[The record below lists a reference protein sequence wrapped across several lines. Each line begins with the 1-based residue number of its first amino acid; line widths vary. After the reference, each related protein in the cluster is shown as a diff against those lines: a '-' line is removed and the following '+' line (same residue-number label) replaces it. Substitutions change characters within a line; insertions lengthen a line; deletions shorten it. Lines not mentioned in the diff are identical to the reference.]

1 MIRLSVSLLWLALSA
16 GTQAQQQALVSQR
29 QPVVVYDGQSTLV
42 ASPFYQRMARGDAPS
57 SRVNARHAAGVRP
70 LIQQLPLSTAAL
82 RVGLPTVKRQAGQV
96 VPLFVMGMDRVS
108 LRWFEEA
115 APGLARL
122 GARGVVVQAE
132 RRHDWQALQQ
142 RARQLGIEL
151 MLLPGDSLAAGY
163 QLETYPVVIVS
174 PAQAG
179 ADE

>member
-1 MIRLSVSLLWLALSA
+1 MIRPSVSLLWLALSA
-16 GTQAQQQALVSQR
+16 GTQAQALVSQR

-42 ASPFYQRMARGDAPS
+42 ASPFYQRMARGDAS
-57 SRVNARHAAGVRP
+57 SNGIKAPDAAGVRP
-70 LIQQLPLSTAAL
+70 LVQQLPLGTAAL
-82 RVGLPTVKRQAGQV
+82 RVGLPTVKRQAGQA

-132 RRHDWQALQQ
+132 RRDDWQALQQ
-142 RARQLGIEL
+142 RARQWGIEL